1 MQGLVSEVA
10 ADPEL
15 ARAYRERVV
24 NRRVADVRRL
34 VERGISRGD
43 LRPDLDAEM
52 LTDLLLGPI
61 YYRFFLSGSPLDEGF
76 GVRLVNTLFPSGPPQ
91 GRTA

>member
-1 MQGLVSEVA
+1 
-10 ADPEL
+10 
-15 ARAYRERVV
+15 V

-52 LTDLLLGPI
+52 LTDLLLGSIDP
-61 YYRFFLSGSPLDEGF
+61 RFFLSGSPLDEGS
-76 GVRLVNTLFPSGPPQ
+76 GHRLVRTLFSRRPAQ
-91 GRTA
+91 GA